1 MNSPFV
7 GELLAMQRQAVDE
20 LNAVD
25 MFQPLARVRCR
36 ECEARIRI
44 IESELRRNGWVP
56 EPVEL
61 AA

>member
-1 MNSPFV
+1 M
-7 GELLAMQRQAVDE
+7 RQSAVHE

-44 IESELRRNGWVP
+44 IDAELNRVGWVP
-56 EPVEL
+56 E
-61 AA
+61 